1 MTILPANTSHIPGMI
16 SLLKQVGQVHRDI
29 RPDLFREGVQ
39 KYDAQALSAMLRD
52 ENCPIFIAEEAGNVL
67 GYCFCQWRVFAGNP
81 VMTDRK
87 ELYIDDL
94 CVDAHSRGG
103 GIATRLYRHVTDY
116 AKANG
121 CHYIT
126 LNVWCG
132 NDSAQRFYEHMGM
145 RPRSVTMEMPLEEET
160 C

>member
-1 MTILPANTSHIPGMI
+1 MTILPANETHIPGMI
-16 SLLKQVGQVHRDI
+16 SLLRQVGQVHRKI

-39 KYDAQALSAMLRD
+39 KYDAQTLANLLTD
-52 ENCPIFIAEEAGNVL
+52 PNCPIFIAEEEGAVL

-94 CVDAHSRGG
+94 CVDEAHRGG

-116 AKANG
+116 AKAKG
-121 CHYIT
+121 CKYIT
-126 LNVWCG
+126 LNVWRG
-132 NDSAQRFYEHMGM
+132 NESAMKFYEHMGM
-145 RPRSVTMEMPLEEET
+145 RQRSITMEVSLEDTT